1 MPKYLVY
8 VPLTFASVFR
18 IEADSPEEAK
28 KKYNTGEFNYD
39 EDYLYDTDVSDAF
52 GDITVEESNEND

>member
-8 VPLTFASVFR
+8 VPYNFYSVFML
-18 IEADSPEEAK
+18 EAESPEEAK

-39 EDYLYDTDVSDAF
+39 EDYLYDTDTSDSLEE
-52 GDITVEESNEND
+52 ITVEEVDENE